1 MEQQECILLL
11 SLLDM
16 VLTYTHLNSVSR
28 VRVMYRS
35 VFLTDVNFFPLSL
48 PLCCS
53 VASDIISA
61 NPEQEASYIN
71 ISRHLIACTFSS
83 DSHHVPT

>member
-28 VRVMYRS
+28 VWVMYRS

-61 NPEQEASYIN
+61 NPKQEASYIN
-71 ISRHLIACTFSS
+71 ISRRLIACTFSS